1 MVCPI
6 SPTKNGVSR
15 TDQVVDMSRISALV
29 VDDHELF
36 RGGLKL
42 LLQDLVRVDPV
53 LEVGNFEDA
62 HTVITDGFT
71 PDLVTFDLNMP
82 GLSGL
87 EGLGAIVEAL
97 PAARVVVVTASEK
110 REDILGALGAGA
122 HGYVPKS
129 MSSADIADALCQVL
143 AGRIYAPSALH
154 RTEKA
159 AAAAPASEL
168 ESIEGYSFTTRQ
180 KTVLNAL
187 LTGASTRK
195 IANELSLAEG
205 TVKIHLAAIYR
216 ILGVHSRAEAIAKL
230 K

>member
-1 MVCPI
+1 
-6 SPTKNGVSR
+6 
-15 TDQVVDMSRISALV
+15 MSKISALV

-42 LLQDLVRVDPV
+42 LLQDLVWVTEV

-62 HTVITDGFT
+62 HKAIADGFT
-71 PDLVTFDLNMP
+71 PDLVTFDLSMP

-87 EGLGAIVEAL
+87 EGLGAIVDAL
-97 PAARVVVVTASEK
+97 PSARVVVVTASEK

-122 HGYVPKS
+122 QGYVPKS
-129 MSSADIADALCQVL
+129 LPSAEIADAISQAL
-143 AGRIYAPSALH
+143 AGRIYAPSVLH
-154 RTEKA
+154 RAEKA
-159 AAAAPASEL
+159 PQPAAATEL
-168 ESIEGYSFTTRQ
+168 ESIEGYGFTTRQ
-180 KTVLNAL
+180 RTVLASL
-187 LTGASTRK
+187 LTGAPTRR
-195 IANELSLAEG
+195 IANELGLAEG

>member
-1 MVCPI
+1 MR
-6 SPTKNGVSR
+6 K
-15 TDQVVDMSRISALV
+15 ISALV

-42 LLQDLVRVDPV
+42 LLQDLVGVTEV

-62 HTVITDGFT
+62 HTAIADGFT

-87 EGLGAIVEAL
+87 EGLGAIVDAL
-97 PAARVVVVTASEK
+97 PSARVVVVTASEK

-122 HGYVPKS
+122 QGYVPKS
-129 MSSADIADALCQVL
+129 LPSAEIADALSQVL

-154 RTEKA
+154 RVEKGPQP
-159 AAAAPASEL
+159 APAEL
-168 ESIEGYSFTTRQ
+168 ESIEGYGFTTRQ
-180 KTVLNAL
+180 RTVLTSL
-187 LTGASTRK
+187 LTGAPTRR
-195 IANELSLAEG
+195 IANELGLAEG

>member
-1 MVCPI
+1 
-6 SPTKNGVSR
+6 
-15 TDQVVDMSRISALV
+15 MSKVSALV

-42 LLQDLVRVDPV
+42 LLQDLVGVTEV

-62 HTVITDGFT
+62 HTAIADGFA

-87 EGLGAIVEAL
+87 DGLSAIVEAL
-97 PAARVVVVTASEK
+97 PSARVIVVTASEK
-110 REDILGALGAGA
+110 RDDILGALGAGA

-129 MSSADIADALCQVL
+129 LPSAEISDAIRQVL

-154 RTEKA
+154 RSEKPTP
-159 AAAAPASEL
+159 APAEL
-168 ESIEGYSFTTRQ
+168 EMIEGYSFTARQ
-180 KTVLNAL
+180 RTVLASL

-195 IANELSLAEG
+195 IANELKLAEG